1 MTLVKSDIP
10 NLLTVGLQ
18 RDFQKSQ
25 QDAQVDAVYKT
36 ACTIV
41 NSTKSSEKYGWLGAV
56 PKMKKWVDE
65 RQAEGLLEHSL
76 EIVNESYEAT
86 ISVDRDALEDEQY
99 GQIRL
104 RVASLAEEGERFYDE
119 KLAELIEAN
128 GTAYDGQNFFDTDHS
143 SGSSGT
149 YSNAPSAASGYV
161 TLTAANFATVGQLAI
176 TAMRRF
182 KNDKGKP
189 FGSNPSHVLV
199 CPEDEFAALQAF
211 DPSHI
216 NQMQTGASVQSMKGR
231 FKVLVSDYLTAAGS
245 IGKNKVYWLDL
256 RHQIKPFI
264 LQIRKKLAFTALD
277 KDDDYANFMRKEV
290 YYGVD
295 NRFGMGYGEHRYAY
309 RTQGA

>member
-1 MTLVKSDIP
+1 MLTRSDIP

-25 QDAQVDAVYKT
+25 QEAQVESVYKT
-36 ACTIV
+36 ICTVV
-41 NSTKSSEKYGWLGAV
+41 NSTKASEKYGWLGST

-65 RQAEGLLEHSL
+65 RQAEGMLEHSL

-86 ISVDRDALEDEQY
+86 ISVDRDALDDEQY

-104 RVASLAEEGERFYDE
+104 RVAALAEEGERFYDE
-119 KLAELIEAN
+119 KLAELIENN
-128 GTAYDGQNFFDTDHS
+128 GTAYDGQNFFDTDHV
-143 SGSSGT
+143 SGDSGT
-149 YSNAPSAASGYV
+149 YSNAPSAASGLV
-161 TLTAANFATVGQLAI
+161 FTTTNGAVVAKSAI
-176 TAMRRF
+176 RAMRRF
-182 KNDKGKP
+182 KNDKAKP

-199 CPEDEFAALQAF
+199 APEDEYTAMELF
-211 DPSHI
+211 DPSAI
-216 NQMQTGASVQSMKGR
+216 NYAQTGASVVSMKGR
-231 FKVLVSDYLTAAGS
+231 FKILVSDYLTGS
-245 IGKNKVYWLDL
+245 TTDGKNKVYWLDL

-264 LQIRKKLAFTALD
+264 LQIRKKLAFTSLD
-277 KDDDYANFMRKEV
+277 KDDDYANFMRKEI